1 MRFTDGGEGTFG
13 ANAGLPTVAVGLLSE
28 ITAKYC
34 PHFIGIADLW
44 VLAAN
49 VAIKCMGGPMVKTR
63 FGRVDAKS
71 SKDSV
76 EGQEGRLPPGDASP
90 QTLRDIFCPKGF
102 NDRDIVALS
111 GAHTVGACHLDRS
124 GFDGPWTETPQ
135 TFDVSYFKNL
145 LEKKYSDMTTSKGEK
160 QGWNEETKTMMLVSD
175 LSLLEDEVFIQHV
188 KEYAGDNDLW
198 LKDFTAAW
206 IKLQEN
212 GCDNLRENL

>member
-1 MRFTDGGEGTFG
+1 MNTKKCGPILVRLSWHDAGVFSNGALKGGCPNAAMRFTDGGEGTFG

-124 GFDGPWTETPQ
+124 GFDGPWTETP
-135 TFDVSYFKNL
+135 
-145 LEKKYSDMTTSKGEK
+145 
-160 QGWNEETKTMMLVSD
+160 
-175 LSLLEDEVFIQHV
+175 
-188 KEYAGDNDLW
+188 
-198 LKDFTAAW
+198 
-206 IKLQEN
+206 
-212 GCDNLRENL
+212 